1 MVSPEKKLKEILSK
15 VLLLE
20 EAEINDDVSRKDV
33 ESWDSLAHLMLINE
47 VESAFGVFLSD
58 EDTVEIDTIGDLKRK
73 LRKLGVKI

>member
-1 MVSPEKKLKEILSK
+1 MVNPEKKLKEIVSK

-20 EAEINDDVSRKDV
+20 ETEINDDISRKDV

-58 EDTVEIDTIGDLKRK
+58 EDTVEINTIGDLKRK
-73 LRKLGVKI
+73 LRKLGIKI